1 MAKRE
6 LVQNEL
12 INWFGYY
19 SEQMKIVMTYN
30 AAMMV
35 KQGIGA
41 ALCLELENRIENLCF
56 VSLSPGIELGSVLAW
71 KKNQVFSPAAS
82 AFIRHVKK

>member
-1 MAKRE
+1 
-6 LVQNEL
+6 
-12 INWFGYY
+12 
-19 SEQMKIVMTYN
+19 MTYNLLYN

-41 ALCLELENRIENLCF
+41 ALCLKLENQFENLCF
-56 VSLSPGIELGSVLAW
+56 VPLSPQLELGSVLAW

-82 AFIRHVKK
+82 AFIRHVKRQKCL